1 MEYIVFDLEFNQG
14 FDRKLNKTISDEKC
28 PFEII
33 QIGAVKLNSNLDMID
48 TFNTFVKPNIYKE
61 IHPFIKKMTNIN
73 NEDVKNAPS
82 FCEAFDMFNNFIG
95 GEKNILCVWGNG
107 DLKELYRNIKYYN
120 LSTDNLS
127 SNYINVQH
135 HASIYFNN
143 PTGKSIGLQNA
154 ITLLELNQ
162 DKSYHNALN
171 DAYYTSLVFK
181 NIFNNSIEIKKYNF
195 NNDDNNKSV
204 TKRKVNYDNIFN
216 EFKKILNR
224 DLNKEEKKIIHLAYK
239 MGRRSKSSKEKI
251 NLKD

>member
-1 MEYIVFDLEFNQG
+1 MEYVVFDLEFNQG
-14 FDRKLNKTISDEKC
+14 FDKKLNKTVSNEKC
-28 PFEII
+28 PFEIV
-33 QIGAVKLNSNLDMID
+33 QIGAVKLNSNLEMID
-48 TFNTFVKPNIYKE
+48 TFNSFVKPNIYKE
-61 IHPFIKKMTNIN
+61 IHPFIKKMTNIT

-82 FCEAFDMFNNFIG
+82 FPEAFSMFKAFMNN
-95 GEKNILCVWGNG
+95 NNNVLCVWGNG

-120 LSTDNLS
+120 LSTENLS
-127 SNYINVQH
+127 NTYINVQH

-143 PTGKSIGLQNA
+143 PTGRSIGLQNA

-181 NIFNNSIEIKKYNF
+181 KIFNSEIKTKNYNF
-195 NNDDNNKSV
+195 DNENKKIPV
-204 TKRKVNYDNIFN
+204 TKKKVNYDNIFN

-224 DLNKEEKKIIHLAYK
+224 DLSKEEKKIIHLAYK
-239 MGRRSKSSKEKI
+239 MGKRSKSSKEKN

>member
-1 MEYIVFDLEFNQG
+1 
-14 FDRKLNKTISDEKC
+14 
-28 PFEII
+28 
-33 QIGAVKLNSNLDMID
+33 
-48 TFNTFVKPNIYKE
+48 
-61 IHPFIKKMTNIN
+61 MTNIT

-82 FCEAFDMFNNFIG
+82 FPEAFSMFKAFMNN
-95 GEKNILCVWGNG
+95 NNNVLCVWGNG

-120 LSTDNLS
+120 LSTENLS
-127 SNYINVQH
+127 NTYINVQH

-143 PTGKSIGLQNA
+143 PTGRSIGLQNA

-181 NIFNNSIEIKKYNF
+181 KIFNSEIKTKNYNF
-195 NNDDNNKSV
+195 DNENKKSPV
-204 TKRKVNYDNIFN
+204 TKKKVNYDNIFN

-224 DLNKEEKKIIHLAYK
+224 DLSKEEKKIIHLAYK
-239 MGRRSKSSKEKI
+239 MGKRSKSSKEKN

>member
-14 FDRKLNKTISDEKC
+14 FDRKLNKTVSNEKC

-33 QIGAVKLNSNLDMID
+33 QIGAVKLNSNLDIID
-48 TFNTFVKPNIYKE
+48 TFDTFIKPNIYKE
-61 IHPFIKKMTNIN
+61 IHPFIKKMTNIT
-73 NEDVKNAPS
+73 NEDVRNAPS
-82 FCEAFDMFNNFIG
+82 FSEAFDMFKKFMKNDN
-95 GEKNILCVWGNG
+95 NILCVWGNG

-120 LSTDNLS
+120 LSTNNLS
-127 SNYINVQH
+127 NTYINVQH

-154 ITLLELNQ
+154 ITLLQLNQ

-181 NIFNNSIEIKKYNF
+181 NIFNDKIETKKYTF
-195 NNDDNNKSV
+195 DNDSKKNPP
-204 TKRKVNYDNIFN
+204 TKRKVNYDNIFS

-239 MGRRSKSSKEKI
+239 MGRKSKSSKDKK